1 MGARKGDVLALIL
14 PNVPEFVFVFTGAPL
29 AGVTVTT
36 IPPSMTSYEMRG
48 QLSNSGATWVIT
60 NKERIGTVMQAVE
73 EIDKSW
79 RKDMTLK
86 GTSGEKI
93 HVVLDANQEECPTGV
108 MPLSLMLA
116 NDSEV
121 PEVPDFD
128 YNEDVMVIP
137 YSSGTTGPP
146 KGVELTHKYVS
157 NVNHPRLFLRFFL
170 RNMVSNMEQIACPDM
185 GYFNPQD
192 RDFREVTV
200 CVLPLYHV
208 YAMNVTMSNI
218 LKVGGKMVCLPS
230 FNSLSFLNAMIT
242 YKPTFLHIAPPVL
255 SFLTTNPGVK
265 AFHLESLR
273 YILVGA
279 APVAPSLIQRFKEK
293 APHVEFREGWGM
305 SELSP
310 GGCFSIQGNTIIGSC
325 GQCLPNT
332 EMKVIDP
339 ETGELLGPDQPGEL
353 LIRGPQV
360 MKGYLNNKEAT
371 VKTFMDDW
379 LRSGDMAKYDKDGN
393 IFMVDRMKEIIK
405 CKAMQV
411 SPSELEDILRKHP
424 DIKDSAVL
432 GVSHDK

>member
-1 MGARKGDVLALIL
+1 
-14 PNVPEFVFVFTGAPL
+14 
-29 AGVTVTT
+29 
-36 IPPSMTSYEMRG
+36 
-48 QLSNSGATWVIT
+48 
-60 NKERIGTVMQAVE
+60 
-73 EIDKSW
+73 
-79 RKDMTLK
+79 
-86 GTSGEKI
+86 
-93 HVVLDANQEECPTGV
+93 
-108 MPLSLMLA
+108 
-116 NDSEV
+116 
-121 PEVPDFD
+121 
-128 YNEDVMVIP
+128 
-137 YSSGTTGPP
+137 
-146 KGVELTHKYVS
+146 
-157 NVNHPRLFLRFFL
+157 
-170 RNMVSNMEQIACPDM
+170 MVSNMEQIACSDM
-185 GYFNPQD
+185 GYFDPQT
-192 RDFREVTV
+192 RDFREITV

-230 FNSLSFLNAMIT
+230 FNSLTFLNAMIT

-265 AFHLESLR
+265 AYHLESLR

-332 EMKVIDP
+332 EMKVVDP
-339 ETGELLGPDQPGEL
+339 ETGELLGPGHRGEL

-360 MKGYLNNKEAT
+360 MKGYLKNKKAT
-371 VKTFMDDW
+371 EETFMDDW
-379 LRSGDMAKYDKDGN
+379 LRSGDMAKYDENGN
-393 IFMVDRMKEIIK
+393 IYMVDRMKELIK

-411 SPSELEDILRKHP
+411 SPSELEDLLRKHQ

-432 GVSHDK
+432 GVKHVK